1 MTRLVPALLLA
12 LAAPAAAQGAG
23 WDWGWSAPDT
33 VWAEDALLHTLPD
46 AEGGLGQAALRY
58 YQADVV
64 PRMARPCPA
73 WPSCSMYARYSVAR
87 WGLVPGS
94 LMTLDRMFFREN
106 AAFVGGRT
114 AFTFRLDGRTRVYD
128 PPDANTAPT
137 LRDWRQLHPDY
148 RARFH
153 PVVRPGGEPGGADAR
168 HDGHADGHGRDG
180 APAGGRGDARLVRR
194 GVGA

>member
-1 MTRLVPALLLA
+1 MIRIALV
-12 LAAPAAAQGAG
+12 AAFAVSSSAHAQEAG

-33 VWAEDALLHTLPD
+33 TWAEDALLHTLD
-46 AEGGLGQAALRY
+46 APEAGLGQVALRY
-58 YQADVV
+58 YQREVS

-73 WPSCSMYARYSVAR
+73 WPSCSMYARYSVGR

-94 LMTLDRMFFREN
+94 LMTIDRLFFREN
-106 AAFVGGRT
+106 AAFVRGQT

-137 LRDWRQLHPDY
+137 LHDWRQLHPDY

-153 PVVRPGGEPGGADAR
+153 PLPRESASG
-168 HDGHADGHGRDG
+168 DG
-180 APAGGRGDARLVRR
+180 ASGAGGRQQRR